1 MKHILQR
8 ILFAMMVVYAIT
20 ISNSFISAITPN
32 NHVDIGSSKELAYEY
47 VAKYTDLDARYIVD
61 RIWAEAD
68 AQGISDKTAVLAMF
82 ETETGF
88 RQIPSGDGFGFGIGQ
103 LSYEY
108 WESYDLSSENDI
120 YDLTMNIHGS
130 VYYYAY
136 MLRAANGDPA
146 IAYTG
151 YNGGEGNMGNFN
163 IPAIVEH
170 MNNFIA
176 NYNRL
181 KSGDPG
187 VGYKAGISSII
198 NYFDMLKALER
209 PLGLNFDYIYKLG
222 TSIRTALEN
231 ITKGCIKAMQS
242 LVDVSLPLL
251 GVLAVIDVTM
261 FIWRGP
267 AITGQLESSFWTG
280 MMQRLVKYGFL
291 ALLISMWPTVINKVF
306 IGTDQT
312 LLTQFSSTTAG
323 AMSDITAP
331 DLQLQH
337 FLSFLNPSMTWLG
350 ELTVKGMFD
359 HMGLFLLNMFI
370 TYTSMIL
377 FIILIFWLIVTYI
390 EFYVSAIFSV
400 FSLSFAGLKPTTFIS
415 EGMVSHLINS
425 TIKLLCVGVVYAIMR
440 HNMELFAYSATDALD
455 ILKAFTMVITAV
467 VVGLL
472 LPQRIAEGLSVQAKL

>member
-8 ILFAMMVVYAIT
+8 IIFASYLRKALHILAVCFCVTLTTGIVSTTYALSGEVTSDPGNRVDPVTGLGTEDHAGMDIAGMPEGEAVDSPVSGT
-20 ISNSFISAITPN
+20 VINAS
-32 NHVDIGSSKELAYEY
+32 DIGDGYGISVVIAMDGGGLFRLGHNSDVTVATGDRVHIGQIVALAGSTGKSTGVHVHAEWRPL
-47 VAKYTDLDARYIVD
+47 ATGMDDSYTTPYGNPGPILLAAGWQLNGYTG
-61 RIWAEAD
+61 
-68 AQGISDKTAVLAMF
+68 QGIVRYVKGSLKNFF
-82 ETETGF
+82 E
-88 RQIPSGDGFGFGIGQ
+88 
-103 LSYEY
+103 
-108 WESYDLSSENDI
+108 
-120 YDLTMNIHGS
+120 
-130 VYYYAY
+130 
-136 MLRAANGDPA
+136 
-146 IAYTG
+146 
-151 YNGGEGNMGNFN
+151 
-163 IPAIVEH
+163 
-170 MNNFIA
+170 
-176 NYNRL
+176 
-181 KSGDPG
+181 
-187 VGYKAGISSII
+187 
-198 NYFDMLKALER
+198 KALSA
-209 PLGLNFDYIYKLG
+209 PLNLNIDYIYKLG

-291 ALLISMWPTVINKVF
+291 AFLISMWPTVINKVF

-337 FLSFLNPSMTWLG
+337 FLSFLNPSITWLG
-350 ELTVKGMFD
+350 GLSVKGMFD

-472 LPQRIAEGLSVQAKL
+472 LPQRIADGLSVQAKL

>member
-8 ILFAMMVVYAIT
+8 ILLIACIIF
-20 ISNSFISAITPN
+20 SFIPSIVSAFGGPITSYYGGRIHPIFGTW
-32 NHVDIGSSKELAYEY
+32 HYHSGYDIGLEEGTDLPSVVSGTVAYE
-47 VAKYTDLDARYIVD
+47 D
-61 RIWAEAD
+61 W
-68 AQGISDKTAVLAMF
+68 M
-82 ETETGF
+82 
-88 RQIPSGDGFGFGIGQ
+88 DGFGNTIVVKEDGTDNYFLYGHMSQ
-103 LSYEY
+103 
-108 WESYDLSSENDI
+108 
-120 YDLTMNIHGS
+120 
-130 VYYYAY
+130 YAW
-136 MLRAANGDPA
+136 L
-146 IAYTG
+146 
-151 YNGGEGNMGNFN
+151 GEGTHVKQGQIIGYVGSTGNSTGAHLHISLTRGSIYSSAGLEDPMPWMLAAGWN
-163 IPAIVEH
+163 
-170 MNNFIA
+170 
-176 NYNRL
+176 L
-181 KSGDPG
+181 DGDTSGNAVHGHGNGAFFSKPI
-187 VGYKAGISSII
+187 KQ
-198 NYFDMLKALER
+198 YFEDALNVS
-209 PLGLNFDYIYKLG
+209 LGMNFDYIYKLG

-291 ALLISMWPTVINKVF
+291 AFLISMWPTVINKVF

-337 FLSFLNPSMTWLG
+337 FLSFLNPSITWLG
-350 ELTVKGMFD
+350 GLSVKGMFD

-472 LPQRIAEGLSVQAKL
+472 IPQRIAEGLSVQAKL